1 MPEGGRI
8 IMNTFWLKIAGLAVV
23 VVAAIVLTG
32 VLTSGPEPEPKEP
45 AKLLDEVWEDDEKRL
60 NAEPQFREPPTP
72 TAPVPPPTQAVTPEA
87 SSPVPATQPV
97 PVQPTAP
104 PPVPQFEQLSMED
117 DIQAQR
123 LWIWVENQRKMGRL
137 PVMGYGQMVKTCREI
152 IQRWPRS
159 KYAFFAKRALADLPE
174 RYHKMYNITAEE
186 IDLGNLK

>member
-23 VVAAIVLTG
+23 GVGAIVLIG
-32 VLTSGPEPEPKEP
+32 ALKSGSDPEPKEP
-45 AKLLDEVWEDDEKRL
+45 VKLLDEVWEDDEKRL
-60 NAEPQFREPPTP
+60 NAEPQFREPPAP
-72 TAPVPPPTQAVTPEA
+72 TSPVPPPTQAVTPETT
-87 SSPVPATQPV
+87 SPVPPAQPL
-97 PVQPTAP
+97 PAQPTQ
-104 PPVPQFEQLSMED
+104 PPVPQFEQLSMEEEFE
-117 DIQAQR
+117 AQK

-137 PVMGYGQMVKTCREI
+137 PVMGYGQMVKTCRQI

-174 RYHKMYNITAEE
+174 RYHKMYNITKEE